1 MDWRT
6 MSIERLREYS
16 ARKKALLLIPEQIE
30 ALEMNFENVKI
41 ATVDET
47 AVKSGNAKKDDVM
60 INNIAMREELKRN
73 LEMAKKEVDIVEK
86 GLAELTDEQQSVLLR
101 FFISR
106 TRGHVES
113 LCEELTLEK
122 SAVYKIKN
130 EALKRFTMACYGV
143 VEV

>member
-1 MDWRT
+1 MDWQK
-6 MSIERLREYS
+6 MSIDRLKDYS
-16 ARKKALLLIPEQIE
+16 ARKKSLLLIPEQIK
-30 ALEMNFENVKI
+30 ALEMNFTNVKI

-47 AVKSGNAKKDDVM
+47 AVKSGNAKKDDVL
-60 INNIAMREELKRN
+60 INNIVMREELKRS
-73 LEMAKKEVDIVEK
+73 LDIAKKEVEITENA
-86 GLAELTDEQQSVLLR
+86 LSELTDEQQIVLFR

-122 SAVYKIKN
+122 SAVYKIKD